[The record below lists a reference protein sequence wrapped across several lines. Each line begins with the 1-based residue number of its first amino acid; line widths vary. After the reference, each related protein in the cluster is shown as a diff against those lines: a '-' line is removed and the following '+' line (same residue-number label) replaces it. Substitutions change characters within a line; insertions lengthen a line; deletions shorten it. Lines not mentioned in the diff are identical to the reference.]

1 MLAYILG
8 AGFRDSKSGQK
19 GLKYGQVKGFQI
31 AAKRLQIGV
40 GTFWDKEISNRG
52 KRDFKLGQG
61 LQIGGEQVSLLVV
74 VFKYNIHL
82 KVRKS
87 FKVSNYLC
95 LILPQSKKFFSCVL
109 DKLVLFQ

>member
-1 MLAYILG
+1 MG
-8 AGFRDSKSGQK
+8 KK

-40 GTFWDKEISNRG
+40 GTFWDKEISNRD

-95 LILPQSKKFFSCVL
+95 LILP
-109 DKLVLFQ
+109 